1 MAQRTASDAH
11 SRIDKLEPRVTKLET
26 ENNIQFKEIFYRLK
40 RLEMFLVA
48 GLGATITMLVSVLM
62 RMG

>member
-1 MAQRTASDAH
+1 MAPRSTADAH
-11 SRIDKLEPRVTKLET
+11 KRIDNIEPRVTKLET
-26 ENNIQFKEIFYRLK
+26 ENHIQFKDIFYRLK

-48 GLGATITMLVSVLM
+48 GLGAVIAMLVSVLM

>member
-1 MAQRTASDAH
+1 MAQRNAAEAH
-11 SRIDKLEPRVTKLET
+11 LRIDNLEPRVTKLET
-26 ENNIQFKEIFYRLK
+26 ENSIQFKEIFYRLK

-48 GLGATITMLVSVLM
+48 CLGSVIVMLVSVLV